1 VFAMLQSV
9 DLRDYMITNPI
20 KVKED
25 ANLLDTMKIII
36 DNKVSGVCVI
46 NENKNLVGVLSEM
59 DCLAAILKANYNDV
73 GVGLVSEYMT
83 KDVVVAHPSDGIIN
97 VAQDMLLKNQ
107 RRRPIVENGKLV
119 GQVSCRQLLAAVK
132 KFTK

>member
-1 VFAMLQSV
+1 MTMLHSV

-20 KVKED
+20 KVKDD
-25 ANLLDTMKIII
+25 ANLFDTMKIII

-46 NENKNLVGVLSEM
+46 NEEKALVGVLSEM
-59 DCLAAILKANYNDV
+59 DCLAAILKATYNEV
-73 GVGLVSEYMT
+73 GVGLVNEYMT
-83 KDVVVAHPSDGIIN
+83 KDVIVAHPSEGIIN

-107 RRRPIVENGKLV
+107 RRRPVVENGKLV

-132 KFTK
+132 KFNK

>member
-1 VFAMLQSV
+1 MLQSV

-20 KVKED
+20 KVRED
-25 ANLLDTMKIII
+25 ANLFDTMKIII

-46 NENKNLVGVLSEM
+46 NKNKTLVGVLSEM
-59 DCLAAILKANYNDV
+59 DCLAAVLKATYNEV
-73 GVGLVSEYMT
+73 GVGLVHEYMT

-107 RRRPIVENGKLV
+107 RRRPVVENGQLV
-119 GQVSCRQLLAAVK
+119 GQVSCRQLLSAVK
-132 KFTK
+132 KFNK

>member
-1 VFAMLQSV
+1 MLQSV

-25 ANLLDTMKIII
+25 DNLLDTIKIII

-46 NENKNLVGVLSEM
+46 NEKKVLVGLLSEM
-59 DCLAAILKANYNDV
+59 DCLAAILASTYNNI

-83 KDVVVAHPSDGIIN
+83 KENIVVAHPSDDIIN
-97 VAQDMLLKNQ
+97 VAQDMLLRKH
-107 RRRPIVENGKLV
+107 RRRPVIEDGKLV
-119 GQVSCRQLLAAVK
+119 GQVSCRQLLTAVN
-132 KFTK
+132 KFNK

>member
-1 VFAMLQSV
+1 QSV

-20 KVKED
+20 KVRED
-25 ANLLDTMKIII
+25 ANLFDTMKIII

-46 NENKNLVGVLSEM
+46 NKNKTLVGVLSEM
-59 DCLAAILKANYNDV
+59 DCLAAVLKATYNEV
-73 GVGLVSEYMT
+73 GVGLVHEYMT

-107 RRRPIVENGKLV
+107 RRRPVVENGQLV
-119 GQVSCRQLLAAVK
+119 GQVSCRQLLSAVK
-132 KFTK
+132 KFNK